1 MSRLR
6 LNKIA
11 TPATP
16 AASKG
21 ELFYSNTLSP
31 AAWATIDENGKVVRI
46 GGGWTNAATAA
57 VGGGFAADT
66 YMTGAQI
73 NIGTVGA
80 WQAGMI
86 YEAHFDMTKTA
97 AGTAAPVVTVRLGTA
112 GTTSDTARLTL
123 TGQAQT
129 AAADTGIFIVT
140 IEFRA
145 VGASAVIAGGYH
157 MLHNLATTGLTSGAQ
172 VSTNTGASSTFDSST
187 SNIIGISF
195 NGGASFVGTNV
206 YCHGR
211 LII

>member
-31 AAWATIDENGKVVRI
+31 ASLAWIDENGKVVR
-46 GGGWTNAATAA
+46 GGGQWVNSATTA

-66 YMTGAQI
+66 YMTGTNV
-73 NIGTVGA
+73 NIGTAGV

-97 AGTAAPVVTVRLGTA
+97 AGTAGPVVTVRLGTA
-112 GTTSDTARLTL
+112 GTTADTARLTL

-129 AAADTGIFIVT
+129 AAADTGIFVVT
-140 IEFRA
+140 VQFRA
-145 VGASAVIAGGYH
+145 VGASAVIAGGFH
-157 MLHNLATTGLTSGAQ
+157 MFHNLATTGLTSGAQ

-195 NGGASFVGTNV
+195 NGGTSFVGTNV

-211 LII
+211 LIL